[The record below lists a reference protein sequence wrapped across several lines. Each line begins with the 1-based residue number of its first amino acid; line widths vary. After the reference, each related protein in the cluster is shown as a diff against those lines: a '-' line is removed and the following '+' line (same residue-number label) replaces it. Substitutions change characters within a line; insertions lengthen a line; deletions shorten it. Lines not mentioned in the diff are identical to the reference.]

1 MTETEGSHQAV
12 GLTLMQNDQQS
23 YSKYLVTMLSSDLV
37 LFSVLVFILFL
48 AEMSH
53 MVERNMQENIA
64 GSYKQ
69 ADHRTMILS

>member
-1 MTETEGSHQAV
+1 
-12 GLTLMQNDQQS
+12 MQNDQQS

-64 GSYKQ
+64 GSYK
-69 ADHRTMILS
+69 